1 VDTNDNEVVEIPDKK
16 FKRMIARMTN
26 EINDNLDKYLNKLKE
41 NTNKHL
47 NEIRK
52 TTQDTKEKFN
62 KDTEILKKIKLKL

>member
-52 TTQDTKEKFN
+52 SM
-62 KDTEILKKIKLKL
+62 